1 MRATLQGLEKVMVEE
16 GWPSGVLHF
25 HPQVKSEQVV
35 LLVPPPW
42 SEGLSDCGLQT
53 VCGQACVS
61 VPTPASLQRF
71 LELPLSCFCF
81 PLRVGG

>member
-35 LLVPPPW
+35 LLVPPLGVRG
-42 SEGLSDCGLQT
+42 SATVVSRLSVDRP
-53 VCGQACVS
+53 
-61 VPTPASLQRF
+61 VPCPHSCISAT
-71 LELPLSCFCF
+71 LSRIATLLLLF
-81 PLRVGG
+81 PLRAGG

>member
-16 GWPSGVLHF
+16 GRPSGALHF
-25 HPQVKSEQVV
+25 HPQV
-35 LLVPPPW
+35 LLVPAPW
-42 SEGLSDCGLQT
+42 SEGLSSDCGLQT
-53 VCGQACVS
+53 ICGQACVP

-81 PLRVGG
+81 PLRAGG